1 MRVSGRLSA
10 LAGKCCGKGIFT
22 RMWTLSAFF
31 FGGAF
36 GFSGG
41 LTIFVGP
48 HPLKTKS
55 GRLYSMKIWTKFV
68 IVMFAA
74 FALSS
79 CGGSDDNKGGGSPS
93 GNDGIVGD
101 WVLAS
106 YAGSQEMAEKVYI
119 RFNEGGT
126 FALYQN
132 INEAGYTELTGN
144 YNYSGGSLSGAFSST
159 FSGFRSVWM
168 IPQECKKAR
177 PVSIWSEST
186 APMLRR
192 GPGDGRWKKES
203 PGSCSA

>member
-1 MRVSGRLSA
+1 
-10 LAGKCCGKGIFT
+10 
-22 RMWTLSAFF
+22 
-31 FGGAF
+31 
-36 GFSGG
+36 
-41 LTIFVGP
+41 
-48 HPLKTKS
+48 
-55 GRLYSMKIWTKFV
+55 MKIWTKFV

-144 YNYSGGSLSGAFSST
+144 YNYSGGSLSGTYSD
-159 FSGFRSVWM
+159 G
-168 IPQECKKAR
+168 KA
-177 PVSIWSEST
+177 W
-186 APMLRR
+186 
-192 GPGDGRWKKES
+192 KES
-203 PGSCSA
+203 YSVKLRAAR